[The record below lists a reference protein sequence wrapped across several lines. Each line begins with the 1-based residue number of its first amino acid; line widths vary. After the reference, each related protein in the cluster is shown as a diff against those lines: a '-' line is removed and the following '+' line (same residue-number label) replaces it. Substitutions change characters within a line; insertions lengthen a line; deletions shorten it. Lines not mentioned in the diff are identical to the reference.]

1 MQSRWI
7 CRCLLAGASTLA
19 GCNRADPLPPPTA
32 MLSAVPESEAVQ
44 VESVVVPVR
53 HEVASDAP
61 RVRIHLTMVEIQGG
75 QPFPKEL
82 PDLWTTSEA
91 FRVLSTDEIANAVAG
106 VEKTG
111 IARGRAWPVI
121 EVVSGEPG
129 NCHAAGD
136 VVNGVIVTPTMEPDG
151 SIRVSIVPP
160 KGATDNT
167 PAASKAGDAA
177 LGDNETLVVAGPTST
192 RIQATVNRMPILGD
206 IPYVGSRLFSSR
218 TFVKQSVMTMYLVSC
233 EAVPQ

>member
-7 CRCLLAGASTLA
+7 CRCFLAVASTLT
-19 GCNRADPLPPPTA
+19 GCNRADPLPPA
-32 MLSAVPESEAVQ
+32 AVLAPVPPSQSVKEESI
-44 VESVVVPVR
+44 VVPVR
-53 HEVASDAP
+53 HEVTSEGP
-61 RVRIHLTMVEIQGG
+61 RIRIHLTMVAIQGS

-82 PDLWTTSEA
+82 PDLWNTREA
-91 FRVLSTDEIANAVAG
+91 FRVLSTDEIANAVAA

-121 EVVSGEPG
+121 EVASGEPG
-129 NCHAAGD
+129 NCHAVGD

-151 SIRVSIVPP
+151 SIGVSIVPP

-167 PAASKAGDAA
+167 QAASKAWDAA

-192 RIQATVNRMPILGD
+192 RMQATANRMPILGD
-206 IPYVGSRLFSSR
+206 IPFVAPDSSR
-218 TFVKQSVMTMYLVSC
+218 RRPL
-233 EAVPQ
+233 